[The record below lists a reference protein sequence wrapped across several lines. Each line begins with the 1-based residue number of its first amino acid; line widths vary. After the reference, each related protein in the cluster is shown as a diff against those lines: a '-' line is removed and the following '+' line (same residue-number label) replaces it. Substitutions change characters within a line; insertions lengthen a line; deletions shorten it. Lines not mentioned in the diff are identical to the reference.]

1 MRDVQDKTL
10 AEKVEHK
17 TLNIILIVF
26 FKCIDTD
33 YAKKSRINGMK
44 CSKLLAVICIRRWD
58 YK

>member
-1 MRDVQDKTL
+1 MRDAQDKTL

-26 FKCIDTD
+26 FKCMDTD

-44 CSKLLAVICIRRWD
+44 CLKQTISSDLH
-58 YK
+58 